1 MSINIFYRDSH
12 LQGRVSGPL
21 KVIHNLLR
29 SLDDCEV
36 EYAIN
41 EDRFDNTLF
50 LHWDQPQIDAYQT
63 LRNKDKLLV
72 GPQIWPFESKF
83 NLLTEYRRVLVPSQ
97 WCVDSYD
104 KSFPDVKTA
113 IWPVAIY
120 KPEITNNIT
129 TDCLIYHKNRSQQD
143 LEYVKTMLSRRRLSY
158 TQLQYGGYTQQNF
171 RDALSSVR
179 FCVIID
185 NTESQGIAI
194 QEMMYANK
202 PLFVWD
208 QTVWDHMGEQYK
220 VDATSVPYWNPMCG
234 EVVRDSSRL
243 DQYLDIFLQA
253 LEFYT
258 PAKYVEKNLSA
269 KPTVKILMDLFN
281 EN

>member
-1 MSINIFYRDSH
+1 M
-12 LQGRVSGPL
+12 
-21 KVIHNLLR
+21 
-29 SLDDCEV
+29 DDCEV

-72 GPQIWPFESKF
+72 GPQIWPFEPKF
-83 NLLTEYRRVLVPSQ
+83 NLLTEYRRVLVPSR

-104 KSFPDVKTA
+104 KSFPNTKTA

-143 LEYVKTMLSRRRLSY
+143 LEYVKDMLSRRRLTY
-158 TQLQYGGYTQQNF
+158 TQLQYGSYTQQNF

-208 QTVWDHMGEQYK
+208 QTMWD
-220 VDATSVPYWNPMCG
+220 
-234 EVVRDSSRL
+234 
-243 DQYLDIFLQA
+243 
-253 LEFYT
+253 
-258 PAKYVEKNLSA
+258 LSLIHISE
-269 KPTVKILMDLFN
+269 PTRPR
-281 EN
+281 

>member
-1 MSINIFYRDSH
+1 MSINIFYRDEH

-63 LRNKDKLLV
+63 LRYKDKLLV
-72 GPQIWPFESKF
+72 GPQIWPFDPKF

-97 WCVDSYD
+97 WCVDSYN
-104 KSFPDVKTA
+104 KSFPNATTA
-113 IWPVAIY
+113 ISPVAIY

-143 LEYVKTMLSRRRLSY
+143 LEYVKDMLSRRRLTY
-158 TQLQYGGYTQQNF
+158 TQLQYGSYTQQNF
-171 RDALSSVR
+171 RDALSSVK

-185 NTESQGIAI
+185 NTESQVIAI

-208 QTVWDHMGEQYK
+208 QTVWDHMGEQYA
-220 VDATSVPYWNPMCG
+220 VESTSVPYWDPICG
-234 EVVRDSSRL
+234 ERVRDASQL
-243 DQYLDIFLQA
+243 NLYLDIFLQA
-253 LEFYT
+253 FDGYN
-258 PAKYVEKNLSA
+258 PAKFVEKNLSA
-269 KPTVKILMDLFN
+269 KPTVKILLDLFN

>member
-1 MSINIFYRDSH
+1 MSINIFYRDEH

-29 SLDDCEV
+29 SLNDCGV

-41 EDRFDNTLF
+41 EDKFDNTLF
-50 LHWDQPQIDAYQT
+50 LHWDQAQIDAYQT

-72 GPQIWPFESKF
+72 GPQIWPFEPKF
-83 NLLTEYRRVLVPSQ
+83 KLLTEYRRVLVPSR
-97 WCVDSYD
+97 WCVDSYN
-104 KSFPDVKTA
+104 KSFPNTKTA

-143 LEYVKTMLSRRRLSY
+143 LEYVKDMLSRRRLTY
-158 TQLQYGGYTQQNF
+158 RQLQYGSYTQQNF

-208 QTVWDHMGEQYK
+208 QTIWDHMGEQHA
-220 VDATSVPYWNPMCG
+220 VESTSVPYWDPICG
-234 EVVRDSSRL
+234 ERVRDASQL
-243 DQYLDIFLQA
+243 NLYLDIFLQA
-253 LEFYT
+253 FDGYN
-258 PAKYVEKNLSA
+258 PAKFVEKNLSA
-269 KPTVKILMDLFN
+269 KPTVKILLDLFN